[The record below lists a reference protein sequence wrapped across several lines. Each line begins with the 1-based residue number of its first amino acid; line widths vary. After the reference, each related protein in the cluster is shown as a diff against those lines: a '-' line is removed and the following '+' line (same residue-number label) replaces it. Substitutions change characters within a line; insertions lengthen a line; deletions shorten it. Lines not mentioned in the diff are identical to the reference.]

1 MEDGYSNSFSER
13 LLEFKELAFKNGLCV
28 PVRVLKPLEVLITFE
43 AKTSETLRGWDR
55 VGQ

>member
-28 PVRVLKPLEVLITFE
+28 PVRVLKALEVLITFE